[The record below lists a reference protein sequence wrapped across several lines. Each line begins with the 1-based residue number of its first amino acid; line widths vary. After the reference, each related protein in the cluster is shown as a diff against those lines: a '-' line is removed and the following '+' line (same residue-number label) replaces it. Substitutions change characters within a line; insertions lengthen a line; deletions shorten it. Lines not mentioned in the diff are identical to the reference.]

1 MNIVVT
7 GTSRGLG
14 FALTKELLGR
24 EGHVILGI
32 SRHGM
37 PEIHETTSR
46 FIHIRADLTQDEE
59 IDMAVSQIKRL
70 VQTIDVIINNAGLLI
85 NKPFRD
91 TTPAEIDRVMAVNFR
106 SPTLLIQ
113 KLLPLLKPGS
123 HIMNIGS
130 MGGVQGTMKF
140 PGLSV
145 YSASKGAL
153 TILTEALAEELKPLG
168 IHVNCLAPGS
178 VQTEMLSEAFP
189 GYQASFSPEEM
200 AIFLADFAERN
211 YRFFNGKTLQLAIT
225 TP

>member
-1 MNIVVT
+1 MNIVIT

-14 FALTKELLGR
+14 YALTRELLGR
-24 EGHVILGI
+24 EGHCILGI
-32 SRHGM
+32 SRHPI
-37 PEIHETTSR
+37 PEIPNSISR
-46 FIHIRADLTQDEE
+46 FIQVRADLTKEE
-59 IDMAVSQIKRL
+59 DIDSAVREVSNRVESL
-70 VQTIDVIINNAGLLI
+70 DVIINNAGLLI

-91 TTPAEIDRVMAVNFR
+91 TTSAEIDRVMAVNFR
-106 SPTLLIQ
+106 SPALLIQ

-153 TILTEALAEELKPLG
+153 TILTEALAEELKSLG

-178 VQTEMLSEAFP
+178 VQTEMLAEAFP
-189 GYQASFSPEEM
+189 RLPG
-200 AIFLADFAERN
+200 IF
-211 YRFFNGKTLQLAIT
+211 Y
-225 TP
+225 P